1 MIKKFRSLMDDDEEM
16 VIDIDSLINDKE
28 RIIFSKWLSIFDTIT
43 PFNIP
48 QALDTIIEEHSL
60 TKRDSV
66 ILLSYIKFFEQRIFE
81 MGKQNK
87 ERKKNHK
94 KYDGAMYG

>member
-87 ERKKNHK
+87 ERKKKGK
-94 KYDGAMYG
+94 KYDGVMYG